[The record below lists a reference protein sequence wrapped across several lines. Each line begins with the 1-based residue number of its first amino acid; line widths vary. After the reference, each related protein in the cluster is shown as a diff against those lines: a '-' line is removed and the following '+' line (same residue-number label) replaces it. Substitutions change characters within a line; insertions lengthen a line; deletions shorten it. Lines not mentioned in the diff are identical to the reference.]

1 MGEASIASVLRR
13 DSLIVVASLVV
24 VMTIAAGG
32 IVWLADNMSMPQV
45 GAASGGMAGMN
56 MSPHGPGGAMAGIDM
71 GRSAG
76 NAISDALLPAFR
88 PWGCMSLPSS
98 SRCGQ

>member
-13 DSLIVVASLVV
+13 DSLIVVAALVV

-32 IVWLADNMSMPQV
+32 IVWLADDMSMPQV

-56 MSPHGPGGAMAGIDM
+56 MSPHASSGAVAGMDM
-71 GRSAG
+71 GRTAG
-76 NAISDALLPAFR
+76 NTHQRCSAPRLPAM
-88 PWGCMSLPSS
+88 GAA
-98 SRCGQ
+98 